1 MVAGDKKKLAEEV
14 AALKVLGDREQ
25 VAWVDEKMKL
35 EAKVKRLKG
44 SVMGLEKKLKAK
56 KVVLDGVN
64 AAKDAAAEEAAIE
77 VFGL

>member
-1 MVAGDKKKLAEEV
+1 LVAGDKKKLAEEV